1 MTEWKET
8 EDNRRVLV
16 ELLYQLAD
24 DNFIH
29 AHRGSE
35 WLGLAPH
42 IEEDVA
48 FSSINQDTM
57 GHAVMYYRLLE
68 ELGEG
73 KMDDI
78 SHLREPSEY
87 RNAIVLEEKNG
98 PGEYTETP
106 DYDWAFTVVRHLF
119 YDTAKKIR
127 LDSMK
132 QSSYKPLAITA
143 RKIVTEQY
151 YHLLHWQLWFKQ
163 LMQSTDEARV
173 KMEAAIERI
182 WDDFGGVLTL
192 GPNGDQMS
200 AAGLIEGEELLTK
213 RWMSKMEE
221 LFSEVEMAIPA
232 KAPGMARGNGRKGE
246 HTDDLPHA
254 INTLSEVY
262 KSDEDAVAW

>member
-1 MTEWKET
+1 MTEWTKGEK
-8 EDNRRVLV
+8 RRVLV

-78 SHLREPSEY
+78 SHLREYSQY
-87 RNAIVLEEKNG
+87 RNAIILEEKNG
-98 PGEYTETP
+98 QGEYIEKP
-106 DYDWAFTVVRHLF
+106 DYDWAFTVVRHLL
-119 YDTAKKIR
+119 YDVAKKIR
-127 LDSMK
+127 LDSLK
-132 QSSYKPLAITA
+132 QSVYEPLSITA
-143 RKIVTEQY
+143 RKIVTEQH
-151 YHLLHWQLWFKQ
+151 YHLLHWELWFKQ
-163 LMQSTDEARV
+163 LMQSTDEART
-173 KMEAAIERI
+173 KMEAAIERV
-182 WDDFGGVLTL
+182 WRDFGGVLTL
-192 GPNGDQMS
+192 GPDGDEM
-200 AAGLIEGEELLTK
+200 AAARLIEGEELLEK
-213 RWMSKMEE
+213 RWLNKIEA
-221 LFSEVEMAIPA
+221 LFAEVKYAMPVE
-232 KAPGMARGNGRKGE
+232 KPGMARGNGRKGE
-246 HTDDLPHA
+246 HTEDLPHA

-262 KSDEDAVAW
+262 KSDEDAVGW

>member
-8 EDNRRVLV
+8 AENKSVLV

-78 SHLREPSEY
+78 SHLREYSEY
-87 RNAIVLEEKNG
+87 RNAIILEEKNG
-98 PGEYTETP
+98 PGEYIEKP

-119 YDTAKKIR
+119 YDVAKKVR
-127 LDSMK
+127 LDSLK
-132 QSSYKPLAITA
+132 QSAYEPLAITA

-151 YHLLHWQLWFKQ
+151 YHLLHWELWFKQ
-163 LMQSTDEARV
+163 LMQSTDEARTR
-173 KMEAAIERI
+173 MAGAIERV
-182 WDDFGGVLTL
+182 WRDFGGVLTL
-192 GPNGDQMS
+192 GPDGDRMT
-200 AAGLIEGEELLTK
+200 AAGLIEGEALLEK
-213 RWMSKMEE
+213 RWLNKIES
-221 LFSEVEMAIPA
+221 LFAEVNYPIPA
-232 KAPGMARGNGRKGE
+232 EKPGMARGNGRKGE
-246 HTDDLPHA
+246 HTEDLPHA

-262 KSDEDAVAW
+262 KSDKDAIGW

>member
-8 EDNRRVLV
+8 EENKSVLV

-73 KMDDI
+73 KIDDL
-78 SHLREPSEY
+78 SHMRDFSEY
-87 RNAIVLEEKNG
+87 RNAIILEEKNG
-98 PGEYTETP
+98 PGEYTEQP
-106 DYDWAFTVVRHLF
+106 DYDWAFTVIRHLF

-132 QSSYKPLAITA
+132 QSSYEPLAVTA

-163 LMQSTDEARV
+163 LMQSTDEARSR
-173 KMEAAIERI
+173 MEAAIERV
-182 WDDFGGVLTL
+182 WRDFGGVLTL
-192 GPNGDQMS
+192 GPNGGKM
-200 AAGLIEGEELLTK
+200 AEAGLVEGEELLRK
-213 RWMSKMEE
+213 RWLNRIEGLFAEVNMSMPEE
-221 LFSEVEMAIPA
+221 
-232 KAPGMARGNGRKGE
+232 APGMAKGNGRKGE
-246 HTDDLPHA
+246 HTEDLPEA
-254 INTLSEVY
+254 INTLAEVY
-262 KSDEDAVAW
+262 KSDKDAVSW